1 MPDQELWHYYGRA
14 LAFRRLGEIERI
26 AEETPP
32 QFIDEIMRMI
42 AGEDAVVGTL
52 IVDEISRE
60 EGAQRELI
68 VSNDENW
75 IKYLRLLN
83 QKKNEK
89 LALVF

>member
-26 AEETPP
+26 EEETPP

-52 IVDEISRE
+52 IVNEINRE
-60 EGAQRELI
+60 EGNQRELI
-68 VSNDENW
+68 VPNDENW

-83 QKKNEK
+83 QKNIQT
-89 LALVF
+89 LID